1 MAAAQHRF
9 LDCQRLLQILPRRRV
24 VALVIHDQTSR
35 MQQIGLVA
43 ITISYAHVKQLTDMF
58 KKRPGR

>member
-1 MAAAQHRF
+1 
-9 LDCQRLLQILPRRRV
+9 
-24 VALVIHDQTSR
+24 